1 MKSVW
6 RLWLTMCLLG
16 AWAGVG
22 LAHAG
27 ALEDIQAKKQ
37 VRVCI
42 WPDYF
47 GISYRDPKTRQ
58 LSGIDVDMAKL
69 LADDLKVEL
78 QFVDSSFSRLV
89 EDLTQSRCDI
99 AMFAIGITPQRLQ
112 HLRFTKPHLASDIM
126 AITTKSNR
134 RIQNWSDIDA
144 PTTVVAVAKGTLHES
159 VMKSRLQHA
168 ELKVLDTAGA
178 REQEVESGRADV
190 FMTDYPFSQRMLK
203 TTDWA
208 RLVTPP
214 STYHITPY
222 AWAVKPGEEPWLE
235 RVNQFLIKSKNNGS
249 LKQAAQRHGLTPI
262 VLLD

>member
-1 MKSVW
+1 MKHFFKLLALSL
-6 RLWLTMCLLG
+6 LWSTWGTVAATLD
-16 AWAGVG
+16 
-22 LAHAG
+22 
-27 ALEDIQAKKQ
+27 DIQARKSLK
-37 VRVCI
+37 VCI

-58 LSGIDVDMAKL
+58 LTGIDVDMAKR
-69 LADDLKVEL
+69 LAEDLKVDL
-78 QFVDSSFSRLV
+78 QFVDSSFSRLI
-89 EDLTQSRCDI
+89 EDVTQAHCDI
-99 AMFAIGITPQRLQ
+99 AMFAIGITPQRQQ

-134 RIQNWSDIDA
+134 RIQSWADIDTPA
-144 PTTVVAVAKGTLHES
+144 TVVAVAKGTLHES

-168 ELKVLDTAGA
+168 ELKVLDTPGA

-190 FMTDYPFSQRMLK
+190 FMTDFPFSQRMLK

-214 STYHITPY
+214 TTYHITPY
-222 AWAVKPGEEPWLE
+222 AWAVKPGDDAWLD
-235 RVNQFLIKSKNNGS
+235 RVNLFLSKSKTNGS